1 MSTSDVTRE
10 GVRGQRPGRDAVTGS
25 ARVVGEEQRRR
36 HGGRRG
42 GPTRAP
48 DAEFRSYYG
57 RPVLNQVVWEASDIG
72 GYLFLGGLAGA
83 SSVLAAGAD
92 LTGRDALARP
102 LKYTALA
109 AISGSVVALV
119 HDLGRPERFLNML
132 RVVKPTS
139 PMSVGT
145 WILTAYGPLAGV
157 AAVTAATGWFPR
169 IGRAATLGAAA
180 VGPLVATYTAPLVC
194 DTAVP
199 SWHEGYRYMPF
210 LFAASASA
218 AAGGAGL
225 VASPLGQSGPARRA
239 AVGGALVET
248 AVSTVMEHR
257 MGLAGEPYRL
267 GTAGVFVRAAK
278 ALTLAGAAGAVLGR
292 RSRTVSAL
300 SGAALLAGSACTR
313 LGVFHAG
320 KQSAADPRY
329 TVVPQRRRMAERA
342 AGADGG
348 QEARAEAA
356 GRAAG
361 RAGSGGAGGGD
372 AAGGDAGA

>member
-42 GPTRAP
+42 EPTRVP

-83 SSVLAAGAD
+83 SSVLAAGAE

-145 WILTAYGPLAGV
+145 WVLTAYGPLAGV

-225 VASPLGQSGPARRA
+225 VASPLGRSGPARRA

-248 AVSTVMEHR
+248 AVSTAMEHR

-267 GTAGVFVRAAK
+267 GTAGVFVRAAR
-278 ALTLAGAAGAVLGR
+278 AVLGR
-292 RSRTVSAL
+292 RSRAVSAL

-320 KQSAADPRY
+320 KQSAADPKY

-342 AGADGG
+342 A
-348 QEARAEAA
+348 ESAA
-356 GRAAG
+356 GQGVRDGAPAPSAG
-361 RAGSGGAGGGD
+361 
-372 AAGGDAGA
+372 